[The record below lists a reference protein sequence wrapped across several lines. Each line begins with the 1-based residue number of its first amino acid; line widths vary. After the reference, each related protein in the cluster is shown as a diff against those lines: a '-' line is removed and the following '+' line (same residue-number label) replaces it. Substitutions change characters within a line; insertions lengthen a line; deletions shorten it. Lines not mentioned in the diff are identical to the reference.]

1 MTQDDT
7 RREKERLHKNF
18 WDNQCNDLKAQ
29 RNGRK
34 DLNKKH
40 QEDTK
45 TKMAIE
51 DDQLEDYAENLVATQ
66 FNKGYNVHPIKKA
79 KEKLGLEARGC
90 PVLIASDSSKIRI
103 QPQPKDIFYRPE
115 DSRERLSINWS

>member
-1 MTQDDT
+1 MKINED
-7 RREKERLHKNF
+7 
-18 WDNQCNDLKAQ
+18 
-29 RNGRK
+29 RNK
-34 DLNKKH
+34 QH

-45 TKMAIE
+45 TKIAIE
-51 DDQLEDYAENLVATQ
+51 DDQLEDYAEKLVATQ
-66 FNKGYNVHPIKKA
+66 FNKGYKVHPIIKA

-115 DSRERLSINWS
+115 DSRERLSINWN